1 MLMLATV
8 AAAEADAVAAGR
20 LPREAR
26 GLAGRSLSDI
36 LKVDRVSE
44 NWHVGVT
51 NVGEAF
57 SFSLLLF
64 NYCEQGCVQVDLT
77 REKIIEC

>member
-1 MLMLATV
+1 MLMLATE
-8 AAAEADAVAAGR
+8 AAAEAEAVAAGR
-20 LPREAR
+20 SA
-26 GLAGRSLSDI
+26 GGSAGRSSSDI
-36 LKVDRVSE
+36 VKVDRVSE

-77 REKIIEC
+77 RERIIEC